1 MIVIE
6 TANFS
11 YKYSLKSW
19 NGMIL
24 DFPGGPSI
32 VTNSLKEGNYRVRV
46 RERDTT
52 IMFLCYSIYR
62 ILSGLTCTF
71 SPHLCNFN

>member
-1 MIVIE
+1 MVKSNLRVNFSTFCFFIINIRLLPVMIVIE

-24 DFPGGPSI
+24 DFPGGLST
-32 VTNSLKEGNYRVRV
+32 VTNSFK
-46 RERDTT
+46 RETT
-52 IMFLCYSIYR
+52 E
-62 ILSGLTCTF
+62 
-71 SPHLCNFN
+71 